1 MRMRMKRIYIIGAAV
16 LALVLADGCNKI
28 PLKQRNDRFVPEDT
42 NPAENAPVIEGE
54 WKIDTIVK
62 GAVWKKFAGVDRVVT
77 EENQIVNVMEIDLTN
92 PRFHIK
98 LHYGNSDTG
107 DGIRATDQVFSNKRS
122 SEGAICC
129 INGTYEAASVYI
141 RTNWL
146 THQNIE
152 SSVIPDTSVRQ
163 WKNDGCISTDQNTD
177 VRIEYTAPAED
188 NDYLAAR
195 AAYDRMSDRPDL
207 FSGAPML
214 VSGGE
219 HVGETFIDRMIASGK
234 YGGSPGMSQSQIERL
249 AYENPI
255 RHQGVAHPRTA
266 VALTSDHKFLM
277 ITIDGRWNAAKGMTA
292 KQVTQFITYHF
303 PLITDALN
311 LDGGGSTCMC
321 ILGRGDAT
329 NNVVNYPAQDN
340 TFDHLGIRSVN
351 SHIYVT
357 WDAPEDTPDDQQPHD
372 GE

>member
-1 MRMRMKRIYIIGAAV
+1 MMTRMKRTLYIIGV
-16 LALVLADGCNKI
+16 LGALLLAYSCNKV
-28 PLKQRNDRFVPEDT
+28 PLKQRNDRFVPDDT
-42 NPAENAPVIEGE
+42 NPAENAPIVEGD

-62 GAVWKKFAGVDRVVT
+62 GAVWKKFAGTDREIT
-77 EENQIVNVMEIDLTN
+77 KENQIVNVMEIDLTN
-92 PRFHIK
+92 TNFHIK
-98 LHYGNSDTG
+98 LHYGNTDTG
-107 DGIRATDQVFSNKRS
+107 DGLRATDQVFSNKRIE
-122 SEGAICC
+122 EGAVCC
-129 INGTYEAASVYI
+129 INGAYEAPSVYI
-141 RTNWL
+141 KTDWF
-146 THQNIE
+146 THQNI
-152 SSVIPDTSVRQ
+152 SSEVIPDTRVRQ
-163 WKNDGCISTDQNTD
+163 WKSEGCITSDRGQD
-177 VRIEYTAPAED
+177 VRIEYTAPAEE

-195 AAYDRMSDRPDL
+195 AAYDRMTDRSDL
-207 FSGAPML
+207 FSSSPML

-219 HVGETFIDRMIASGK
+219 PVGETFIERMIASGL
-234 YGGSPGMSQSQIERL
+234 YGGSAGMSQSQIERL

-255 RHQGVAHPRTA
+255 RHQGVRHPRTA

-292 KQVTQFITYHF
+292 KEVTQFIMHHF

-340 TFDHLGIRSVN
+340 TFDHLGIRSVG

-357 WDAPEDTPDDQQPHD
+357 CDAPIEEQEEE